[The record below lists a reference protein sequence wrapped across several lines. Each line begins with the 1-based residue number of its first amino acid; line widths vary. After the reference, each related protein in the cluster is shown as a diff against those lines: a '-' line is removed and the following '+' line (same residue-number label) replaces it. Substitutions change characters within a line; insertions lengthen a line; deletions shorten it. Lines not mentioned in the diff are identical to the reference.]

1 MTNKAKTKLVRCP
14 SCRGQKIT
22 MGLGFSEKKCEP
34 CKGIGYQEDVLDPIG
49 YLEEQ
54 EEKNNKQVMVQDL
67 KSEPEPVSL
76 VQQVQYESAEKFDVE
91 PIEAFKK
98 EEVRDDAVILPSKRM
113 KSAKRD
119 FVL

>member
-14 SCRGQKIT
+14 SCRGQKAT

-34 CKGIGYQEDVLDPIG
+34 CKGIGYQEEVLDPIG
-49 YLEEQ
+49 YLEAQ

-67 KSEPEPVSL
+67 KPEPEDIAPE
-76 VQQVQYESAEKFDVE
+76 QQVQYKSAENFDAE

-98 EEVRDDAVILPSKRM
+98 EALRDDAVIFPSKRM